1 MKADMIDK
9 IGFISSKKKWI
20 VNKLHTPNQPKKG
33 KTAKNVGYKRE
44 TQHKVIDEMSEWL
57 SDSLFLPLT
66 KKTIYKGFNQ

>member
-1 MKADMIDK
+1 VKADMIDK

-20 VNKLHTPNQPKKG
+20 VNKLYTPNQPEKC
-33 KTAKNVGYKRE
+33 KTAKNIGYKCE

-66 KKTIYKGFNQ
+66 